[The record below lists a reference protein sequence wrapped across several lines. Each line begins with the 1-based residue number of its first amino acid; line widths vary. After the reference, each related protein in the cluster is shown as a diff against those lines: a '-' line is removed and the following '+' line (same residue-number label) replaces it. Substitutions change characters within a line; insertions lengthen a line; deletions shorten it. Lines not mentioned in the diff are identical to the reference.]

1 VGAYTRAAL
10 RRAEKGI
17 QSMARED
24 NLYEL
29 PDELCA
35 TILYVTVAAS
45 AVRRERITTTAWP
58 LCTMAPYAYPRP
70 RRI

>member
-45 AVRRERITTTAWP
+45 AVRRERP
-58 LCTMAPYAYPRP
+58 ER
-70 RRI
+70 

>member
-1 VGAYTRAAL
+1 
-10 RRAEKGI
+10 
-17 QSMARED
+17 MARED

-45 AVRRERITTTAWP
+45 AVRRERP
-58 LCTMAPYAYPRP
+58 ER
-70 RRI
+70 